1 VNHARLAAWRSRTGY
16 ASAAAS
22 HPKNVRA
29 RRSREVIAFGVVGA
43 EEVGR
48 KGGDPFRPRKA
59 EKGIPDGREEGA
71 MCYNC
76 GCGRP
81 GDDMGDP
88 KNITDKTFEE
98 AAKASKQSPKE
109 AKSKTL
115 ELLKIILKKE

>member
-1 VNHARLAAWRSRTGY
+1 QGILPS
-16 ASAAAS
+16 
-22 HPKNVRA
+22 
-29 RRSREVIAFGVVGA
+29 
-43 EEVGR
+43 GR
-48 KGGDPFRPRKA
+48 
-59 EKGIPDGREEGA
+59 GIPTSRREQDRREEGA

-76 GCGRP
+76 GCGKP

-109 AKSKTL
+109 AKRNTL

>member
-1 VNHARLAAWRSRTGY
+1 MK
-16 ASAAAS
+16 SAGRGET
-22 HPKNVRA
+22 PPGRA
-29 RRSREVIAFGVVGA
+29 M
-43 EEVGR
+43 R
-48 KGGDPFRPRKA
+48 K
-59 EKGIPDGREEGA
+59 KGFPDGREEGA

-76 GCGRP
+76 GCGKP